1 MGDHEAI
8 PATTQSRFPWKTT
21 IRTAFQVGIPAFVGL
36 LVILPPILTDVVD
49 TFGHQLPAGLTA
61 WLVAAAATITASSA
75 LLARIAAM
83 PKAIEWTRK
92 YLPFLAPD
100 NAKR

>member
-8 PATTQSRFPWKTT
+8 PATTQSTHPWKTT
-21 IRTAFQVGIPAFVGL
+21 MRTAFQVGIPAFVGL
-36 LVILPPILTDVVD
+36 LLILPPILTDVVD
-49 TFGHQLPAGLTA
+49 TFGHQLPDGFTG
-61 WLVAAAATITASSA
+61 WLVAAAATITATSA

-83 PKAIEWTRK
+83 PRAIEWTRK

-100 NAKR
+100 NGKN